1 MCGRTGTYINFDP
14 KWIKKGL
21 APLEKPLRMT
31 EMCIS
36 LMCMSVI
43 QQPIKI

>member
-1 MCGRTGTYINFDP
+1 MVAPVFTKILTPNGS
-14 KWIKKGL
+14 KK
-21 APLEKPLRMT
+21 AWPPQKPLRMT

-43 QQPIKI
+43 QQPVKI

>member
-1 MCGRTGTYINFDP
+1 
-14 KWIKKGL
+14 
-21 APLEKPLRMT
+21 MT

-43 QQPIKI
+43 QQPVKIKEEKNKKKLKRREEKEENYKKEKIQ